1 MHLGNQYH
9 HYNNCGAE
17 FAINVE
23 TAPGIEVILLQ
34 IGMVSSGT
42 HLVKNHEFQ

>member
-1 MHLGNQYH
+1 MEQNLH
-9 HYNNCGAE
+9 
-17 FAINVE
+17 NVE
-23 TAPGIEVILLQ
+23 TAPDSNRGIKYTTLPGIEVILLQ